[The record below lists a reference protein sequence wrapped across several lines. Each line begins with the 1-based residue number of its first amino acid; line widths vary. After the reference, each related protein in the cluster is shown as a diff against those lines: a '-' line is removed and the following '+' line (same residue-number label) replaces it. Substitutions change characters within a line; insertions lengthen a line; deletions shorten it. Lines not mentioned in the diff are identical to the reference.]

1 MRTSLAEFIDTSANR
16 RTVTDVSAKLWSL
29 YGGLLA
35 FGAGL
40 ALMLRADLGLGPWD
54 VLHQALA
61 DRLGLPIGW
70 VVNGVAVLVM
80 LAWIPLRVRPGL
92 GTVSNV
98 VVVGLAVDGALR
110 VLPEPGPLALRFVF
124 LIAGILV
131 TATATGLYVGA
142 GFGPGPRDGLMTGLA
157 RRGIPIRVARTGI
170 ELGALGLGL
179 ALGGSVGIGTV
190 LFTLTIGPLVQLA
203 LHQFA
208 ANPAGPD
215 PQPDPQPDPRP
226 DPRPL
231 TSCSP
236 EGPA

>member
-1 MRTSLAEFIDTSANR
+1 
-16 RTVTDVSAKLWSL
+16 VSVRLLML
-29 YGGLLA
+29 YGGLVT

-61 DRLGLPIGW
+61 DQLGLPIGW

-110 VLPEPGPLALRFVF
+110 VLPEPGSLALRFAF
-124 LIAGILV
+124 LVAGILA

-157 RRGIPIRVARTGI
+157 RRGIPVRVARTGI
-170 ELGALGLGL
+170 ELSALGLGL
-179 ALGGSVGIGTV
+179 ALGGSVGVGTV

-203 LHQFA
+203 LHRFA
-208 ANPAGPD
+208 ANPA
-215 PQPDPQPDPRP
+215 QADPRP
-226 DPRPL
+226 VPQPL
-231 TSCSP
+231 TTCSSG
-236 EGPA
+236 GPA